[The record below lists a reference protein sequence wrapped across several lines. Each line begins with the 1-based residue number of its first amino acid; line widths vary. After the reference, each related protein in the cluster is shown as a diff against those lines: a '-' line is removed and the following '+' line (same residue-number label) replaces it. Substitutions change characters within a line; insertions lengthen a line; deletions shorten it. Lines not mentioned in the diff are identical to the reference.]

1 MSTTR
6 PSATQS
12 ATFCL
17 GGGARFGSRKN
28 WIMNSVTNQKGQA
41 QAKRVQNCAKS
52 AHIKLM
58 AIKSQP
64 SRAMIGWICAKSLDH
79 SYILVCLVWRAA
91 MRFKHCDHLRIQFG
105 ICGHNFTP
113 FQKIGLAGVI
123 TGQTARLRD

>member
-1 MSTTR
+1 MATTR

-64 SRAMIGWICAKSLDH
+64 SRAMIGWNLREVFRSL
-79 SYILVCLVWRAA
+79 
-91 MRFKHCDHLRIQFG
+91 IQFG